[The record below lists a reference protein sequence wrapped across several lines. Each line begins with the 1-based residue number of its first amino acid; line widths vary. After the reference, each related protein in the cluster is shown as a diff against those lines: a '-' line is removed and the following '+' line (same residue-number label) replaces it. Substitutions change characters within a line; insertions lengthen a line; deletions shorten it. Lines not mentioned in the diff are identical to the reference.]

1 MQEMI
6 LVCVALKESIEM
18 KGELLFSFPVS
29 LGNLF
34 KSMSFLGLQE
44 EIIIIMAFT

>member
-6 LVCVALKESIEM
+6 LVSRALKQSIEM
-18 KGELLFSFPVS
+18 KEELLLSFPVC
-29 LGNLF
+29 LGHLL

-44 EIIIIMAFT
+44 ESIIMAFI